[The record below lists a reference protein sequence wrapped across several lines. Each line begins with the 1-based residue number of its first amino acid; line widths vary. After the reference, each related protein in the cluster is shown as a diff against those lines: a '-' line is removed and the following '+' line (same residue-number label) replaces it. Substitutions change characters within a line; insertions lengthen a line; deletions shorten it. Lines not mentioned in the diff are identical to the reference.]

1 MQWGKAG
8 ACTTIFWCFII
19 NMQGLTEPPDAAF
32 LSYPDIQ
39 TSQELLDEHFCRE
52 WLNSLTP
59 KDPDCYQSSQ
69 QDRNERGKESREGN
83 SLVLRVMFSCM
94 GLSEMLL

>member
-1 MQWGKAG
+1 
-8 ACTTIFWCFII
+8 
-19 NMQGLTEPPDAAF
+19 MQGLTGPPDAAF

-39 TSQELLDEHFCRE
+39 TGQELLDEHFCRE